1 MKKKTRAIELRDG
14 KLKIQ
19 PGFKLFLVTLPLL
32 IMYFLLCY
40 LPLEGWKYSFY
51 NYKAGYP
58 LEKCEYVGLYHFARM
73 FANHITRRE
82 TFRVLKNTFIF
93 SGIGILTSFVPMFFA
108 IFLNEIKNDKF
119 KRVVQTIT
127 TLPNFISW
135 VIVFS
140 FALAMFA
147 TDIGAVN
154 IVLKKMGIIDQGINY
169 LASKGWKVYL
179 FMWLLSNWKGLGWGS
194 IVYLA
199 ALGSIDQELYEA
211 AAVDGAGRFSK
222 IFHITIPGLL
232 PTFVTLLI
240 LSIGNFLSTGMDQY
254 LVFMNPF
261 NRAQIEVL
269 DLYVYNMG
277 LGSSFND
284 YSYATAVGIMKSIV
298 GLALLFFS
306 NSISGKIRGEKI
318 M

>member
-119 KRVVQTIT
+119 KYIYIDSYKDYLLINDERLFYKLPRVNECYREINARVLASGIGSLYHYNNVDTD
-127 TLPNFISW
+127 
-135 VIVFS
+135 FS
-140 FALAMFA
+140 FNVVNSYSVAFLHSLGVNKVCLSYELNNYQIKDIIDCYHKRYKKHPNLEVIINSREEAMVTKFNLLEYYGIISGNLKDKFGNLYPIKVNDGLMYIYNYKKRIIKDFEMF
-147 TDIGAVN
+147 DIGVN
-154 IVLKKMGIIDQGINY
+154 VVRIHY
-169 LASKGWKVYL
+169 
-179 FMWLLSNWKGLGWGS
+179 
-194 IVYLA
+194 
-199 ALGSIDQELYEA
+199 
-211 AAVDGAGRFSK
+211 
-222 IFHITIPGLL
+222 
-232 PTFVTLLI
+232 
-240 LSIGNFLSTGMDQY
+240 
-254 LVFMNPF
+254 
-261 NRAQIEVL
+261 
-269 DLYVYNMG
+269 
-277 LGSSFND
+277 
-284 YSYATAVGIMKSIV
+284 
-298 GLALLFFS
+298 
-306 NSISGKIRGEKI
+306 
-318 M
+318 